1 MQPKGEASGSSIYC
15 RAAGP
20 LAVCLPALP
29 LPRFMSLYSFLVS
42 EEADALAD
50 AAAGSSAGA
59 ACGCA
64 WTSVCSL
71 ASVGGGV
78 SLLFLLRDFEELV
91 AVNEGSD
98 GGWKTPNVSFQKPCG
113 AIRCGRSEGS
123 AGWRVADELL

>member
-1 MQPKGEASGSSIYC
+1 MHF
-15 RAAGP
+15 
-20 LAVCLPALP
+20 
-29 LPRFMSLYSFLVS
+29 FMSLYSFLVS

-71 ASVGGGV
+71 ASIGGGV